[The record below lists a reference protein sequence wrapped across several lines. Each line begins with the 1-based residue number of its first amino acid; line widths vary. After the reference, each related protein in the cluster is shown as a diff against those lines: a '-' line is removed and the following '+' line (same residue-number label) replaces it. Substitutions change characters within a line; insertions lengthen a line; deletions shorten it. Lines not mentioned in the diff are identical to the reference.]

1 VAEECLEKASDLSG
15 LLLLH
20 SARGSAAGLAALA
33 ARARAAGGPAPPPRA
48 EAAGRLNVA
57 FLGQLLLGRLD
68 ACVDLLVAAGRI
80 PEAAFFARTYRPSRI
95 SEVVQLW
102 RKDLAKINPKA
113 AESLA
118 DPGAYAN
125 LFPNLDW
132 ALQAEA
138 LQARQRGA
146 AAPAAEF
153 AAREGRPEED
163 LIERVKALALHAPH
177 ANGDVGAPAGA
188 PLLRA
193 RGRRPT

>member
-33 ARARAAGGPAPPPRA
+33 ARA

-146 AAPAAEF
+146 AAPAADF

-188 PLLRA
+188 PPAPRV